1 MTIKT
6 RIYLTTFAIANLGL
20 IVYGVMALLKPEILL
35 ETFTTHIYQFPSG
48 AAAAVTYQSA
58 LYRLLG
64 YLNIIPGVLGLMFL
78 RHYQLTGRK
87 WFLKAVVAST
97 AFTYLGPIVFDNTV
111 GTIGFFEIIEHILF
125 ALIVIMGFGM
135 LQHQNVEVS

>member
-6 RIYLTTFAIANLGL
+6 RIFLITFTTANLGL
-20 IVYGVMALLKPEILL
+20 IIYGVMALLKPDILL

-48 AAAAVTYQSA
+48 AAAALTYQSA
-58 LYRLLG
+58 LYRLMG

-78 RHYQLTGRK
+78 RCYRLTGRE
-87 WFLKAVVAST
+87 WFLEVVVAST

-111 GTIGFFEIIEHILF
+111 GTIGFF
-125 ALIVIMGFGM
+125 
-135 LQHQNVEVS
+135 